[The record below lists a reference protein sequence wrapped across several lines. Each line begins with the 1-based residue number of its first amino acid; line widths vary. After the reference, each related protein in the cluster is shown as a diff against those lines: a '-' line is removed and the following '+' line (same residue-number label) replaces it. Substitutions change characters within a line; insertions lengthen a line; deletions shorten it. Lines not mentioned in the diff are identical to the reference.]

1 MMGRLRSLLSCFR
14 RRPAPREIILPPFH
28 PIIFANGRDDDGPG
42 IKAFY
47 EGRPIIC
54 QGREIGPGD
63 TVLRDL
69 KLSLSCVAI
78 QFRRGGA
85 VVETVGFPLHARP
98 SARGGILTIDVQP
111 GSRRMMSHCTF
122 LFGLRVE
129 P

>member
-1 MMGRLRSLLSCFR
+1 MIARLRAFFSRSR
-14 RRPAPREIILPPFH
+14 RRAPPREIILPPFH

-47 EGRPIIC
+47 EGRPVIC

-63 TVLRDL
+63 NVLEGLR
-69 KLSLSCVAI
+69 LSVSCALI
-78 QFRRGGA
+78 EFRRDGA
-85 VVETVGFPLHARP
+85 VVEVIGYPGRGRA
-98 SARGGILTIDVQP
+98 AGRGGILVIDVQP
-111 GSRRMMSHCTF
+111 GTRRLMSHCTL